1 MTHIDELYGMLNWNQ
16 PEYVQEN
23 GRKLAADVKHL
34 SVFCRPLEEKS
45 IWENCAKIMAAKKN
59 EELSIYVY
67 ELLEWLK
74 DMNWP
79 GYSII
84 FSRVC
89 KMSNDVLEPAVEL
102 CIQKADL
109 LHDDD
114 WYFNLKCLLERQA
127 KNNEEE
133 M

>member
-1 MTHIDELYGMLNWNQ
+1 
-16 PEYVQEN
+16 
-23 GRKLAADVKHL
+23 
-34 SVFCRPLEEKS
+34 
-45 IWENCAKIMAAKKN
+45 
-59 EELSIYVY
+59 
-67 ELLEWLK
+67 
-74 DMNWP
+74 
-79 GYSII
+79 
-84 FSRVC
+84 
-89 KMSNDVLEPAVEL
+89 MSNDVLEPAVEL